1 MLIQAFSYISNRWST
16 PASDCQPPT
25 VIENKVIQPDL
36 LSDIDDGDQH
46 RSMYQYAQRCRKR
59 THDITCYDNHQ
70 AKRYKPSPID
80 DSGGLKIKFIS
91 GSKVKR
97 RKPKAR
103 IPKIKIGISK
113 HQRQL
118 KEKHC
123 QHTKQHSKG
132 TLMKSATHCF
142 HIHRA
147 TIPYEVAKKHIKR
160 CRQFCLKLKK
170 INNGAILSV
179 YFWYLG
185 KLSLKNYKA
194 AQFFQRAIDPMHVL
208 KLRQYQSSLSS
219 LYIHCSYAFA
229 GFKKYKKALESCLY
243 SIRTADTSIDLAS
256 AYLSCSDIYRALG
269 NYESALL
276 LYRFVI
282 KRTRHS
288 IECAPLLYQAHRNAG
303 ELCLQFN
310 CQEIAAFYFQSAYS
324 YLEFVNSKE
333 SFQLIAQLVRLL
345 PIPRNVRPSSFR
357 NLVIVDL
364 CGLVCTH
371 SARVEPILRLFPF
384 EVVHH
389 PHMESNFH
397 IHQDITVVEF
407 EEAEEEQGENYELTY
422 LPVPL
427 NNVESPGLFDGPLV
441 KLFNVNMS
449 VEHAADNTSICVQES
464 EQWRPNFVVSHVTDI
479 PDTIKPFVELCGD
492 SYFRGMNV
500 CAKGSNF
507 NLAVCFQSRFHQ
519 EILRLKT
526 TQFGMHSSTPTI
538 YLALVKD
545 TLLFRFSH
553 HSGEND
559 CFKLCL
565 NKCVFNQ
572 LFEHTHNRV
581 SLRLYIQ
588 GISPQATVQNQPPFP
603 SVRAHSPITVI
614 ISSESVM
621 CIIGSSAASRVKIGE
636 GDSIYLSALPSSK
649 TEAQGVAYIL
659 RTKPLLDEHATKGT
673 VLRLMEKS
681 TIIHLA
687 SHGIVHQGCFALV
700 LDPGQ
705 ISCDSVLT
713 SHDIKKLNL
722 SAVIVV
728 LSSCDSG
735 CGTVN
740 TDGIQG
746 MASAF
751 IQAGAQSVLTTQS
764 KVPDKSA
771 SVFMQCFHWYLS
783 HGIPSFDALDRA
795 KHSMRL
801 IHEYS
806 KNIHWNQYQLHGRE
820 VILQSSTQLISH
832 FGCRSAFP
840 CLQIICELE
849 RAILDQ
855 PALPTA
861 VQVYYCSV
869 NYDIS

>member
-16 PASDCQPPT
+16 PAPDCQPPT
-25 VIENKVIQPDL
+25 VIENKVIQPDF

-80 DSGGLKIKFIS
+80 DSGGLKIKFMS

-97 RKPKAR
+97 RKPKTR
-103 IPKIKIGISK
+103 IPKIKIGISR

-118 KEKHC
+118 KEKYC

-142 HIHRA
+142 HIHRT

-170 INNGAILSV
+170 FNNGA
-179 YFWYLG
+179 
-185 KLSLKNYKA
+185 
-194 AQFFQRAIDPMHVL
+194 
-208 KLRQYQSSLSS
+208 
-219 LYIHCSYAFA
+219 
-229 GFKKYKKALESCLY
+229 
-243 SIRTADTSIDLAS
+243 
-256 AYLSCSDIYRALG
+256 LSCGDIYRALG
-269 NYESALL
+269 NYESALF
-276 LYRFVI
+276 LYRFAI
-282 KRTRHS
+282 KHTRYS
-288 IECAPLLYQAHRNAG
+288 IECAPLLYQALRNAG

-310 CQEIAAFYFQSAYS
+310 CQEIAAFNFQAAYS

-333 SFQLIAQLVRLL
+333 SFQLL

-371 SARVEPILRLFPF
+371 SARVEPMLRLFHF

-397 IHQDITVVEF
+397 IHEDIAVVEI

-427 NNVESPGLFDGPLV
+427 NNVESPDLFDGPLV

-449 VEHAADNTSICVQES
+449 VEHAANNNSVCVQES
-464 EQWRPNFVVSHVTDI
+464 EQWRPNFVVSHVTDL

-507 NLAVCFQSRFHQ
+507 NLAICFQPRFHQ
-519 EILRLKT
+519 EILHLKT
-526 TQFGMHSSTPTI
+526 TQFGMHSSTPII
-538 YLALVKD
+538 YLALVRG

-553 HSGEND
+553 HSGENY

-565 NKCVFNQ
+565 NKCV
-572 LFEHTHNRV
+572 LFEHMHNRV

-621 CIIGSSAASRVKIGE
+621 CIIGNSAASRVQIGE

-722 SAVIVV
+722 SAAIVV

-735 CGTVN
+735 YGTVN
-740 TDGIQG
+740 TNGIQG

-795 KHSMRL
+795 KHSMHL
-801 IHEYS
+801 IHEYL
-806 KNIHWNQYQLHGRE
+806 NWNQYQLHGRE

-840 CLQIICELE
+840 CLQIIYEID

-869 NYDIS
+869 NYDILS